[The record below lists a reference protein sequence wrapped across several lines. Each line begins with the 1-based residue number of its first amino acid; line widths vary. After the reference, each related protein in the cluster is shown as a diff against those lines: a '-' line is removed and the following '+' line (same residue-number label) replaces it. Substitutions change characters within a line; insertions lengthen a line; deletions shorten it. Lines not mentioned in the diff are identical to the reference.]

1 MGLKLNNTE
10 FDRHAESDRDLHQ
23 RNISISGEEP
33 TYFAS
38 YKMRDFAAL
47 VNEMGLPLDG
57 RYLDFGG
64 GVGESIAPFRKHMP
78 QARLVSADVSAESL
92 AQSKEL
98 HGDGVEHVWMPNGML
113 PFGAAEFD
121 GAFACCVFHHIPHEQ
136 HRQTL
141 GQLLKVI
148 KPGGLLMIYEHNP
161 FNPLTV
167 RSVRTCP
174 FDENAVL
181 LTAKQL
187 QRTADAAGLQP
198 YRRDYRGFF
207 SAALARLRPLE
218 EKLRWLPLGAQ
229 YFVALRA

>member
-1 MGLKLNNTE
+1 MNNSE
-10 FDRHAESDRDLHQ
+10 FDNHAVSYRELHE

-33 TYFAS
+33 AYFAN

-47 VNEMGLPLDG
+47 VKEMGLPSDG

-64 GVGESIAPFRKHMP
+64 GIGASIAPFREHMP

-92 AQSKEL
+92 ALSKQI
-98 HGDGVEHVWMPNGML
+98 HGDVAEHVWMPDGML

-136 HRQTL
+136 HQQAL
-141 GQLLKVI
+141 EQLLKVI

-161 FNPLTV
+161 YNPLTV

-181 LTAKQL
+181 LTARQL

-198 YRRDYRGFF
+198 YRRDYRVFF
-207 SAALARLRPLE
+207 PAALARLRPLE
-218 EKLRWLPLGAQ
+218 ERLRWLPLGAQ
-229 YFVALRA
+229 YFLALRA

>member
-1 MGLKLNNTE
+1 MNNSE
-10 FDRHAESDRDLHQ
+10 FDSHAVSYRELHE

-33 TYFAS
+33 AYFAN

-47 VNEMGLPLDG
+47 VKEMGLPSDG

-64 GVGESIAPFRKHMP
+64 GIGASIAPFCEHMP
-78 QARLVSADVSAESL
+78 QARLVSADVSSESL
-92 AQSKEL
+92 ALSKQI
-98 HGDGVEHVWMPNGML
+98 HGDVAEHVWMPDGIL
-113 PFGAAEFD
+113 PFAAAEFD

-136 HRQTL
+136 HQQAL
-141 GQLLKVI
+141 EQLLKVI

-161 FNPLTV
+161 YNPLTV

-181 LTAKQL
+181 LTARQL

-198 YRRDYRGFF
+198 YRRDYRVFF
-207 SAALARLRPLE
+207 PAALARLRPLE
-218 EKLRWLPLGAQ
+218 EKLR
-229 YFVALRA
+229 